1 LSLRASDKPLELVVI
16 AGDSLTTLAL
26 PASGTLVVGR
36 DKECDVRI
44 DSGSVS
50 RRHAILHLGPDLAI
64 EDLGSRNGTFVA
76 DRAAA
81 SGITEP
87 LRRLA
92 GRTGIAVGER
102 VNLGA
107 TVMVVRRGALASSP
121 EEAAGDQPI
130 IVDAAMKALHEQ
142 IRRAARGKITVLL
155 LGETGVGK
163 EIFARRIH
171 AESNRAAGPFVA
183 LDCSALPPTLA
194 EDHLFGHDKGAFY
207 GADRE
212 KAGYFEAAH
221 GGTLFLD
228 EIGELLPELQV
239 KFLRVLEEGAV
250 VRVGSRTVRPIDVR
264 FVAATNR
271 NLAAEAAKGTFRL
284 DLLHRL
290 DSLVIEIPPLRR
302 RQSEVEPLAERFLHR
317 FSRMLDRDKPGISP
331 ETLALLRAYPWPG
344 NVRELRNVIERAVT
358 LCQGPVLLPEDL
370 PPKIASAAAAPGP
383 HSPAEE
389 GFNAHP
395 RSERERIIAALEAC
409 AWNQTQAA
417 ARLDM
422 PLRTLVNRLDEY
434 QLPRP
439 RKKQR

>member
-1 LSLRASDKPLELVVI
+1 MTLSSRASDKPLELVVI
-16 AGDSLTTLAL
+16 AGDLLTTVAL
-26 PASGTLVVGR
+26 PASGKLVLGR

-50 RRHAILHLGPDLAI
+50 RRHAVLHLGAELAI
-64 EDLGSRNGTFVA
+64 EDLESRNGTFVA

-92 GRTGIAVGER
+92 GRTPIAVGER

-107 TVMVVRRGALASSP
+107 TIIVVRH
-121 EEAAGDQPI
+121 AAPAAAMDDATGDQPI
-130 IVDAAMKALHEQ
+130 VVDPAMKALHEQ

-163 EIFARRIH
+163 EVFARAIH
-171 AESNRAAGPFVA
+171 EASNRAAGPFVA

-194 EDHLFGHDKGAFY
+194 EDHLFGHEKGAFS

-228 EIGELLPELQV
+228 EVGELLPELQV
-239 KFLRVLEEGAV
+239 KFLRVLEESAV
-250 VRVGSRTVRPIDVR
+250 VRVGSRTARPVDVR

-271 NLAAEAAKGTFRL
+271 DLVAEAAKGTFRL

-290 DSLVIEIPPLRR
+290 DSFTIDIPPLRQ
-302 RQSEVEPLAERFLHR
+302 RQSEIEPLAERFLHR
-317 FSRMLDRDKPGISP
+317 FSRMLDREKPRITP
-331 ETLALLRAYPWPG
+331 ETLALLKAYQWPG

-358 LCQGPVLLPEDL
+358 LCQGPALLPEDL
-370 PPKIASAAAAPGP
+370 PPKISAPAAP
-383 HSPAEE
+383 
-389 GFNAHP
+389 P
-395 RSERERIIAALEAC
+395 RTAAKPVGEPQSERDRIIAALEAC

-439 RKKQR
+439 RKKQRD